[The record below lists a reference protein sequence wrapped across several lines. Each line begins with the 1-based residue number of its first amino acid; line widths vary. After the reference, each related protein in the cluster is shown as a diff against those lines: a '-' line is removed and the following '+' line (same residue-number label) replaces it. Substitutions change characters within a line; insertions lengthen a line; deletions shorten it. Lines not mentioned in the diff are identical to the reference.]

1 MTFFLLRFCIANHHR
16 QNHSQ
21 AAVVVAVEPSS
32 VAAVSPLLSTEGVA
46 VPPPLLTSP
55 NTTDHGRT
63 IPVSPAT
70 ATAEQKREQEQPRR
84 DAVNAAGT
92 TPATAMSVAERR
104 GHHHC
109 RDHHNGD

>member
-1 MTFFLLRFCIANHHR
+1 MIYFLLLFCIANRHR

-21 AAVVVAVEPSS
+21 AAVAVAVEPSS
-32 VAAVSPLLSTEGVA
+32 EAAVSPSLSTEEVA

-55 NTTDHGRT
+55 NTTDHGST

-70 ATAEQKREQEQPRR
+70 AERKREQEQPRR

-92 TPATAMSVAERR
+92 TSATSVSVS
-104 GHHHC
+104 
-109 RDHHNGD
+109 D